1 MKELARIPIFPLSI
15 FPMPGE
21 LVPLHI
27 FEPRYRQLLQ
37 DLERRDITFG
47 IHFNHVMNADKLGS
61 LMKLESV
68 LKRHPGGE
76 SDIIVRCIDLFE
88 MSTLYRHFK
97 DKLYPGGDVYFW
109 KVDLTTK
116 ASLELQYE
124 FRSYLRD
131 IGINRSQDEHTIYDV
146 ANELGMDADDRLK
159 FVGMGVPRK
168 ESFLRH
174 RIKYLRLLHKR
185 VVESEKTFHLN

>member
-1 MKELARIPIFPLSI
+1 MKELARIPMFPLAIFPL
-15 FPMPGE
+15 PGE

-37 DLERRDITFG
+37 DLERRDSTFG

-68 LKRHPGGE
+68 IKRHPGGE
-76 SDIIVRCIDLFE
+76 SDVIVRCIDLFE
-88 MSTLYRHFK
+88 MSTLYRHYK

-109 KVDLTTK
+109 KVDLTLK
-116 ASLELQYE
+116 PSLELQYE
-124 FRSYLRD
+124 FKSYLKD

-146 ANELGMDADDRLK
+146 ANELSLDAEDRLR

-168 ESFLRH
+168 EAFLRH
-174 RIKYLRLLHKR
+174 RIKYLRELHKR
-185 VVESEKTFHLN
+185 MVASEKTFHLN